1 MKETKEKKFTSPLI
15 FSKYLKTNLRRNWFL
30 LFFFIIFSI
39 FSILLFLFLWEA
51 DKNFDL
57 PIYNSQNQR
66 ITIVKKNG
74 EEFGN
79 NEISEIKNLKSV
91 KYISNGESEL
101 EFGDFSNKDSF
112 SSGLGDKILPVEIN
126 DFFKNDMKNY
136 TNFQGKFL
144 ENNDEIIVSQD
155 YANLKE
161 VKIGDYIDYKYWI
174 KYPSTNENV
183 LIYTK
188 KFKIVGAVG
197 FANSYR
203 DYFVLISD
211 NSYKNLV
218 ENIFDKSKIFLNQY
232 QDQNG
237 FFKYLVKNLVY
248 YNVKTSNTENAV
260 GSKVFSTFSDLF
272 SDLYFNENFNLDKKD
287 KKLKTG
293 RFTENK
299 NEILVSQG
307 LINHLSKNSNLNLNV
322 GDEITFKIKDINFLF
337 FKDHRFTFK
346 ISGIFESDE
355 ANKIEFNQNVVQLFA
370 DSINENKPLR
380 LSVFYDKSEQNLLS
394 NLKEKGFELAPRI
407 GYPIHRGV
415 ADIWLIIAS
424 VIVIVILLLTTV
436 IVFVFALRNFKIN
449 NGTIQS
455 SHVDTSKKI
464 FLKKENLYWIFISLF
479 ILIVSFILFFISIKL
494 PFFRD
499 FLADRSA
506 NYIVGRISLD
516 LIWISLLYIVFSTI
530 IFKITTHFLK
540 NRKKYKLIE
549 NKLVN

>member
-1 MKETKEKKFTSPLI
+1 MKKTKEKKFTSSLI
-15 FSKYLKTNLRRNWFL
+15 FSKYLKTNLRKNWFL
-30 LFFFIIFSI
+30 SFFLIIFSI
-39 FSILLFLFLWEA
+39 FSILLILFLWEA

-66 ITIVKKNG
+66 ITIVRKNG
-74 EEFGN
+74 KEFGS

-101 EFGDFSNKDSF
+101 DFGDFSNKNSF
-112 SSGLGDKILPVEIN
+112 SSGLWTKILPVEIN

-174 KYPSTNENV
+174 KHPSTNENQ

-188 KFKIVGAVG
+188 KFKIVGTVG

-211 NSYKNLV
+211 KGYKNLA
-218 ENIFDKSKIFLNQY
+218 ENIFDKSKIFLNQN
-232 QDQNG
+232 QDRNG
-237 FFKYLVKNLVY
+237 FFKSLFKNLVY
-248 YNVKTSNTENAV
+248 YNVKISNTENAV
-260 GSKVFSTFSDLF
+260 DSKVSTFSDL
-272 SDLYFNENFNLDKKD
+272 YPNKNFNLDKKD

-322 GDEITFKIKDINFLF
+322 GDEITFKMKMEDINFSF
-337 FKDHRFTFK
+337 FRDHPFTFK
-346 ISGIFESDE
+346 ISGILESDE
-355 ANKIEFNQNVVQLFA
+355 ANEIEFNQNVAQLFA

-380 LSVFYDKSEQNLLS
+380 LSVFYDQSEQNLLS
-394 NLKEKGFELAPRI
+394 NLKEKGFELAPKI
-407 GYPIHRGV
+407 GYPINRGV
-415 ADIWLIIAS
+415 AGIWPIIAS
-424 VIVIVILLLTTV
+424 SAVILILLLTTV

-455 SHVDTSKKI
+455 FDVDIS
-464 FLKKENLYWIFISLF
+464 KKENLYWIFISLF
-479 ILIVSFILFFISIKL
+479 ILIVSFSLFFISIKL
-494 PFFRD
+494 PFFSD
-499 FLADRSA
+499 FLTGRSA

-530 IFKITTHFLK
+530 IFKVATHFLK
-540 NRKKYKLIE
+540 NRKKYKPIE

>member
-1 MKETKEKKFTSPLI
+1 MKKTKEKKFTNLWI
-15 FSKYLKTNLRRNWFL
+15 FSKYLKTNLRKNWFL
-30 LFFFIIFSI
+30 SFFLIVFSI
-39 FSILLFLFLWEA
+39 FSILLILFLWEA

-101 EFGDFSNKDSF
+101 DFGDFSNKNSF
-112 SSGLGDKILPVEIN
+112 SSGLWTKILPVEIN

-174 KYPSTNENV
+174 KHPSTNENQ

-188 KFKIVGAVG
+188 KFKIVGTVG
-197 FANSYR
+197 FANSYP

-211 NSYKNLV
+211 KGYKNLD
-218 ENIFDKSKIFLNQY
+218 ENIFDKSKIFLNQI
-232 QDQNG
+232 QGQNG
-237 FFKYLVKNLVY
+237 FFKSLFKNLVY
-248 YNVKTSNTENAV
+248 YNVKISNTENAV
-260 GSKVFSTFSDLF
+260 DFKVSTFSDLHSNKNF
-272 SDLYFNENFNLDKKD
+272 SLDKKD

-322 GDEITFKIKDINFLF
+322 GDEITFKMEVEDINFSF
-337 FKDHRFTFK
+337 FRDHPFAFK
-346 ISGIFESDE
+346 ISGILKSDE
-355 ANKIEFNQNVVQLFA
+355 ANKIEFNKNVAQLFA

-394 NLKEKGFELAPRI
+394 NLKEKGFELAPKI
-407 GYPIHRGV
+407 GYPINRGV

-424 VIVIVILLLTTV
+424 SVVILILLLTTV
-436 IVFVFALRNFKIN
+436 IVFAFALRNFKIN

-455 SHVDTSKKI
+455 FDVDISKK
-464 FLKKENLYWIFISLF
+464 LNLYWIFISLF
-479 ILIVSFILFFISIKL
+479 ILIVSFILFLISIKL

-499 FLADRSA
+499 FLANRSA
-506 NYIVGRISLD
+506 GYIIGRISLD
-516 LIWISLLYIVFSTI
+516 LIWISLLYILFSTI
-530 IFKITTHFLK
+530 IFRVTTHFLK
-540 NRKKYKLIE
+540 IRKEKKYKLIE

>member
-1 MKETKEKKFTSPLI
+1 
-15 FSKYLKTNLRRNWFL
+15 
-30 LFFFIIFSI
+30 
-39 FSILLFLFLWEA
+39 
-51 DKNFDL
+51 
-57 PIYNSQNQR
+57 
-66 ITIVKKNG
+66 
-74 EEFGN
+74 
-79 NEISEIKNLKSV
+79 
-91 KYISNGESEL
+91 
-101 EFGDFSNKDSF
+101 
-112 SSGLGDKILPVEIN
+112 
-126 DFFKNDMKNY
+126 MKNY
-136 TNFQGKFL
+136 SNFQGKFL

-188 KFKIVGAVG
+188 KFKIVGTVG
-197 FANSYR
+197 FANSYQ

-211 NSYKNLV
+211 KGYKNLA
-218 ENIFDKSKIFLNQY
+218 ENIFDKSKIFLNQI
-232 QDQNG
+232 QGQNG
-237 FFKYLVKNLVY
+237 FFKSIVKNLVY

-260 GSKVFSTFSDLF
+260 NSKVSTFSDL
-272 SDLYFNENFNLDKKD
+272 YPNKNFNLDKKD

-322 GDEITFKIKDINFLF
+322 GDEITFKIEDINFSF
-337 FKDHRFTFK
+337 FKDHPFTFK
-346 ISGIFESDE
+346 ISGIIESDE
-355 ANKIEFNQNVVQLFA
+355 ANRIEFNQNVAQLFA
-370 DSINENKPLR
+370 DSINGNKPLR
-380 LSVFYDKSEQNLLS
+380 VSVFYDQSEQNLLS
-394 NLKEKGFELAPRI
+394 NLKEKGFELAPEI
-407 GYPIHRGV
+407 GYPINRSVH
-415 ADIWLIIAS
+415 DIYLIIAS
-424 VIVIVILLLTTV
+424 ITVIVILLLTTV

-455 SHVDTSKKI
+455 FDVDTTKKI

-479 ILIVSFILFFISIKL
+479 ILIVSFSLFFISIKL
-494 PFFRD
+494 PFFSD
-499 FLADRSA
+499 FLDGRSA

-530 IFKITTHFLK
+530 IFKVATHFLK
-540 NRKKYKLIE
+540 NRKKYKPIE

>member
-1 MKETKEKKFTSPLI
+1 MKETKEKKFTNLWI
-15 FSKYLKTNLRRNWFL
+15 FSKYLKTNLRKNWFL
-30 LFFFIIFSI
+30 SFFLIIFSI

-51 DKNFDL
+51 VKNFDL

-66 ITIVKKNG
+66 ITIVRKNG
-74 EEFGN
+74 KEFGN

-101 EFGDFSNKDSF
+101 EFGDFTNEDSF
-112 SSGLGDKILPVEIN
+112 SSDLWTKILPVEIN

-188 KFKIVGAVG
+188 KFKIVGTVG

-211 NSYKNLV
+211 KGYKNLA
-218 ENIFDKSKIFLNQY
+218 ENIFDKSKIFLNQI
-232 QDQNG
+232 QGQNG
-237 FFKYLVKNLVY
+237 FFKSLFKNLVY
-248 YNVKTSNTENAV
+248 YNVKISNTENAV
-260 GSKVFSTFSDLF
+260 DSKVSTFSDLH
-272 SDLYFNENFNLDKKD
+272 SNKNFNLDKKD

-322 GDEITFKIKDINFLF
+322 GDEITFKIKDNNFLF
-337 FKDHRFTFK
+337 FRDHPFTFK
-346 ISGIFESDE
+346 ISGILESDE
-355 ANKIEFNQNVVQLFA
+355 ANKIEFNQNVAQLFA
-370 DSINENKPLR
+370 DSINGNKPLR
-380 LSVFYDKSEQNLLS
+380 LSVFYDQSEQNLLS
-394 NLKEKGFELAPRI
+394 NLKEKGFELAPKI
-407 GYPIHRGV
+407 GYPINRGV
-415 ADIWLIIAS
+415 HDIYLIIAS
-424 VIVIVILLLTTV
+424 ITVIVILLLTTV
-436 IVFVFALRNFKIN
+436 IVFVFVLKNFKIN
-449 NGTIQS
+449 NGTIQNFN
-455 SHVDTSKKI
+455 VDTTKKI

-479 ILIVSFILFFISIKL
+479 ILIVSFSLFFISIKL
-494 PFFRD
+494 PFFSD
-499 FLADRSA
+499 FLDGRSA

-516 LIWISLLYIVFSTI
+516 LLWISLLYIVFSTI
-530 IFKITTHFLK
+530 IFKVATHFLK
-540 NRKKYKLIE
+540 NRKKYKQIE

>member
-1 MKETKEKKFTSPLI
+1 MKKTKEKKFTSSLI
-15 FSKYLKTNLRRNWFL
+15 FSKYLKTNLRKNWFL
-30 LFFFIIFSI
+30 SFFLIIFSI

-51 DKNFDL
+51 VKNFDL

-66 ITIVKKNG
+66 ITIVRKNR
-74 EEFGN
+74 EEFGS

-112 SSGLGDKILPVEIN
+112 SSGLWTKILPVEIN

-188 KFKIVGAVG
+188 KFKIVGTVG

-211 NSYKNLV
+211 KGYKNLA
-218 ENIFDKSKIFLNQY
+218 ENIFDKSKIFLNQI
-232 QDQNG
+232 QGQNG
-237 FFKYLVKNLVY
+237 FFESLFKNLVY

-260 GSKVFSTFSDLF
+260 NSKVSTFSDL
-272 SDLYFNENFNLDKKD
+272 YPNKNFNLDEKD

-307 LINHLSKNSNLNLNV
+307 LINHLSKNSNLNLNLNV
-322 GDEITFKIKDINFLF
+322 GDEITFKIEDNNFLF
-337 FKDHRFTFK
+337 FRDHPFTFK
-346 ISGIFESDE
+346 ISGIIESDE
-355 ANKIEFNQNVVQLFA
+355 ANRIEFNQNVAQLFA
-370 DSINENKPLR
+370 DSINGNKPLR
-380 LSVFYDKSEQNLLS
+380 VSVFYDQSEQNLLS
-394 NLKEKGFELAPRI
+394 NLKEKGFELAPEI
-407 GYPIHRGV
+407 GYPINRSVH
-415 ADIWLIIAS
+415 DIYLIIAS
-424 VIVIVILLLTTV
+424 ITVIVILLLTTV

-455 SHVDTSKKI
+455 FDVDTTKKI

-479 ILIVSFILFFISIKL
+479 ILIVSFSLFFISLKL
-494 PFFRD
+494 PFFSD
-499 FLADRSA
+499 FLAGRST

-516 LIWISLLYIVFSTI
+516 LLWISLLYIVFSTI
-530 IFKITTHFLK
+530 IFKVATHFLK
-540 NRKKYKLIE
+540 NRKKYKPIE

>member
-1 MKETKEKKFTSPLI
+1 MKKTKEKKFTNSLI
-15 FSKYLKTNLRRNWFL
+15 FSKYLKTNLRKNWFL
-30 LFFFIIFSI
+30 SFFLIVFSI
-39 FSILLFLFLWEA
+39 FSILLILFLWEA

-57 PIYNSQNQR
+57 PVYNSQNQR

-74 EEFGN
+74 KEFGN

-112 SSGLGDKILPVEIN
+112 SSSLWTKILPVEIN

-188 KFKIVGAVG
+188 KFKIVGTVG

-203 DYFVLISD
+203 DDFILISD
-211 NSYKNLV
+211 KGYKNLA
-218 ENIFDKSKIFLNQY
+218 ENIFDKSKIFLNQI
-232 QDQNG
+232 QGQNG
-237 FFKYLVKNLVY
+237 FFKSLVKNLVY

-322 GDEITFKIKDINFLF
+322 GDEITFKIKNINFLF
-337 FKDHRFTFK
+337 FKDHPFTFK
-346 ISGIFESDE
+346 ISGIFESDQ

-380 LSVFYDKSEQNLLS
+380 LSVFYDKSELNLLS

-407 GYPIHRGV
+407 GYPINRGV

-455 SHVDTSKKI
+455 FDVDTSKKI

-479 ILIVSFILFFISIKL
+479 ILIVSFSLFFISIKL
-494 PFFRD
+494 PFFSD
-499 FLADRSA
+499 FLTDRSA

-530 IFKITTHFLK
+530 IFKVTTHFLK
-540 NRKKYKLIE
+540 NRKKYKPIE
-549 NKLVN
+549 TKLVN

>member
-1 MKETKEKKFTSPLI
+1 MKKTKEKKFTSSLI

-30 LFFFIIFSI
+30 SFFLIIFSI

-51 DKNFDL
+51 VKNFDL

-66 ITIVKKNG
+66 ITIVRKNG
-74 EEFGN
+74 KEFGN

-101 EFGDFSNKDSF
+101 DFGDFSNKDSF
-112 SSGLGDKILPVEIN
+112 SSGLWTKILPVEIN

-136 TNFQGKFL
+136 SNFQGKFL

-188 KFKIVGAVG
+188 KFKIVGTVG
-197 FANSYR
+197 FANSYQ

-211 NSYKNLV
+211 KGYKNLA
-218 ENIFDKSKIFLNQY
+218 ENIFDKSKIFLNQI
-232 QDQNG
+232 QGQNG
-237 FFKYLVKNLVY
+237 FFKSIVKNLVY

-260 GSKVFSTFSDLF
+260 NSKVSTFSDL
-272 SDLYFNENFNLDKKD
+272 YPNKNFNLDKKD

-322 GDEITFKIKDINFLF
+322 GDEITFKIDDINFSF
-337 FKDHRFTFK
+337 FKDHPFTFK
-346 ISGIFESDE
+346 ISGIIESDE
-355 ANKIEFNQNVVQLFA
+355 ANRIEFNQNVAQLFA
-370 DSINENKPLR
+370 DSINGNKPLR
-380 LSVFYDKSEQNLLS
+380 VSVFYDQSEQNLLS
-394 NLKEKGFELAPRI
+394 NLKEKGFELAPEI
-407 GYPIHRGV
+407 GYPINRSVH
-415 ADIWLIIAS
+415 DIYLIIAS
-424 VIVIVILLLTTV
+424 ITVIVILLLTTV

-455 SHVDTSKKI
+455 FDLDTTKKI

-479 ILIVSFILFFISIKL
+479 ILIVSFSLFFISIKL
-494 PFFRD
+494 PFFSD
-499 FLADRSA
+499 FLDGRSA

-530 IFKITTHFLK
+530 IFKVATHFLK
-540 NRKKYKLIE
+540 NRKKYKPIE

>member
-15 FSKYLKTNLRRNWFL
+15 FSKYLKTNLRKNWFL
-30 LFFFIIFSI
+30 SFFLIIFSI

-51 DKNFDL
+51 VRDFDL

-66 ITIVKKNG
+66 ITIVKKNRK
-74 EEFGN
+74 EFRN

-101 EFGDFSNKDSF
+101 EFGDFTNKDSF
-112 SSGLGDKILPVEIN
+112 SSGLWTKILPVEIN

-155 YANLKE
+155 YANLKK

-174 KYPSTNENV
+174 KHPSTNENE

-188 KFKIVGAVG
+188 KFKIVGTVG
-197 FANSYR
+197 FANRYS
-203 DYFVLISD
+203 DDFILISD
-211 NSYKNLV
+211 KSYKNLV
-218 ENIFDKSKIFLNQY
+218 ENIFDKSKIFLNQNK
-232 QDQNG
+232 DQNG
-237 FFKYLVKNLVY
+237 FFKSLFKNLVY
-248 YNVKTSNTENAV
+248 YNVKTSNAENAV
-260 GSKVFSTFSDLF
+260 NSNVSTFFDLD
-272 SDLYFNENFNLDKKD
+272 SNKNFNLDKKD
-287 KKLKTG
+287 KKLKAG

-322 GDEITFKIKDINFLF
+322 GDEITFKIENINFLF
-337 FKDHRFTFK
+337 FRDHPFTFK
-346 ISGIFESDE
+346 ISGIIESDE
-355 ANKIEFNQNVVQLFA
+355 ANKIEFNQNVAQLFA

-380 LSVFYDKSEQNLLS
+380 LSVFYDKTEQNLLS
-394 NLKEKGFELAPRI
+394 NLKEKGFELAPEI
-407 GYPIHRGV
+407 GYPINRSVH
-415 ADIWLIIAS
+415 DIYLIIAS
-424 VIVIVILLLTTV
+424 VTVIVILLSTTV
-436 IVFVFALRNFKIN
+436 IIFAFTLRNFKIN

-455 SHVDTSKKI
+455 FDVDISKKV
-464 FLKKENLYWIFISLF
+464 NLYWIFISLF

-494 PFFRD
+494 PFFSD
-499 FLADRSA
+499 FLAGRSA

-530 IFKITTHFLK
+530 IFKVTTHFLK
-540 NRKKYKLIE
+540 IRKEKNIKQLKI
-549 NKLVN
+549 N

>member
-15 FSKYLKTNLRRNWFL
+15 FSKYLKTNLRKNWFL

-112 SSGLGDKILPVEIN
+112 SSSLWTKILPVEIN

-188 KFKIVGAVG
+188 KFKIVGTVG

-203 DYFVLISD
+203 DDFILISD
-211 NSYKNLV
+211 KAYKNLA
-218 ENIFDKSKIFLNQY
+218 ENIFDKSKIFLNQI
-232 QDQNG
+232 QGQNG
-237 FFKYLVKNLVY
+237 FFKSLFKNLVY

-260 GSKVFSTFSDLF
+260 GSKVFSTFSDL
-272 SDLYFNENFNLDKKD
+272 YPNKNFNLDKKG

-322 GDEITFKIKDINFLF
+322 GDEITFKIEDNNFLF
-337 FKDHRFTFK
+337 FRDHPFTFK
-346 ISGIFESDE
+346 ISGIIESDE
-355 ANKIEFNQNVVQLFA
+355 ANRIEFNQNVAQLFA

-380 LSVFYDKSEQNLLS
+380 LSVFYDQSEQNLLS

-407 GYPIHRGV
+407 GYPINRGV

-424 VIVIVILLLTTV
+424 IIVIVILLLTTV
-436 IVFVFALRNFKIN
+436 IVFAFTLRNFKIN

-455 SHVDTSKKI
+455 SHVDISKKI

-479 ILIVSFILFFISIKL
+479 ILIVSFSLFFISIKL
-494 PFFRD
+494 PFFSD
-499 FLADRSA
+499 FLADRST
-506 NYIVGRISLD
+506 NYIIGRISLD

-530 IFKITTHFLK
+530 IFKVATRFLK
-540 NRKKYKLIE
+540 NRKKYKPIE

>member
-1 MKETKEKKFTSPLI
+1 MKKTKEKKFTSSLI
-15 FSKYLKTNLRRNWFL
+15 FSKYLKTNLRKNWFL
-30 LFFFIIFSI
+30 SFFLIIFSI

-51 DKNFDL
+51 VKNFDL

-66 ITIVKKNG
+66 ITIVKKNR

-112 SSGLGDKILPVEIN
+112 SSGLWTKILPVEIN

-174 KYPSTNENV
+174 KHPSTNENE

-188 KFKIVGAVG
+188 KFKIVGTVG
-197 FANSYR
+197 FANRYS

-211 NSYKNLV
+211 KGYKNLA
-218 ENIFDKSKIFLNQY
+218 ENIFDKSKIFLNQNK
-232 QDQNG
+232 DQNG
-237 FFKYLVKNLVY
+237 FFKSLFKNLVY

-260 GSKVFSTFSDLF
+260 GSKVSTFSDL
-272 SDLYFNENFNLDKKD
+272 YPNKNFNLDKKD

-293 RFTENK
+293 GFTEDK

-322 GDEITFKIKDINFLF
+322 GDEITFKIEDNNFLF
-337 FKDHRFTFK
+337 FRDHPFTFK
-346 ISGIFESDE
+346 ISGIIESDE
-355 ANKIEFNQNVVQLFA
+355 ANRIEFNQNVAQLFA
-370 DSINENKPLR
+370 DSINGNKPLR
-380 LSVFYDKSEQNLLS
+380 VSVFYDQSEQNLLS
-394 NLKEKGFELAPRI
+394 NLKEKGFELAPEI
-407 GYPIHRGV
+407 GYPINRSVH
-415 ADIWLIIAS
+415 DIYLIIAS
-424 VIVIVILLLTTV
+424 ITVIVILLLTTV

-455 SHVDTSKKI
+455 FDVDTTKKI

-479 ILIVSFILFFISIKL
+479 ILIVSFSLFFISLKL
-494 PFFRD
+494 PFFSD

-516 LIWISLLYIVFSTI
+516 LLWITLLYIVFSTI
-530 IFKITTHFLK
+530 IFKVATHFLK
-540 NRKKYKLIE
+540 NRKKYKSIE

>member
-15 FSKYLKTNLRRNWFL
+15 FSKYLKTNLRKNWFL

-51 DKNFDL
+51 VKNFDL

-66 ITIVKKNG
+66 ITIVKKNR

-112 SSGLGDKILPVEIN
+112 SSGLWTKILPIEIN

-161 VKIGDYIDYKYWI
+161 VKIGDYIHYKYWI

-188 KFKIVGAVG
+188 KFKIVGTVG

-211 NSYKNLV
+211 KGYKNLA
-218 ENIFDKSKIFLNQY
+218 ENIFDKSKIFLNQI
-232 QDQNG
+232 QGQNG
-237 FFKYLVKNLVY
+237 FFESLFKNLVY

-260 GSKVFSTFSDLF
+260 GSKVSTFSDL
-272 SDLYFNENFNLDKKD
+272 YPNKNFNLDKKD

-322 GDEITFKIKDINFLF
+322 GDEITFKIEDNNFLF
-337 FKDHRFTFK
+337 FRDHPFTFK
-346 ISGIFESDE
+346 ISGIIESDE
-355 ANKIEFNQNVVQLFA
+355 ANRIEFNQNVAQLFA
-370 DSINENKPLR
+370 DSINGNKPLR
-380 LSVFYDKSEQNLLS
+380 VSVFYDQSEQNLLS
-394 NLKEKGFELAPRI
+394 NLKEKGFELAPEI
-407 GYPIHRGV
+407 GYPINRGV
-415 ADIWLIIAS
+415 HDIYLIIAS
-424 VIVIVILLLTTV
+424 ITVIVILLLTTV

-479 ILIVSFILFFISIKL
+479 ILIVSFSLFFISIKL
-494 PFFRD
+494 PFFSD

-506 NYIVGRISLD
+506 GYIIGRISLD
-516 LIWISLLYIVFSTI
+516 LLWISLLYIVFSTI
-530 IFKITTHFLK
+530 IFKVATHFLK
-540 NRKKYKLIE
+540 NRKKYKPIE
-549 NKLVN
+549 NRLVN